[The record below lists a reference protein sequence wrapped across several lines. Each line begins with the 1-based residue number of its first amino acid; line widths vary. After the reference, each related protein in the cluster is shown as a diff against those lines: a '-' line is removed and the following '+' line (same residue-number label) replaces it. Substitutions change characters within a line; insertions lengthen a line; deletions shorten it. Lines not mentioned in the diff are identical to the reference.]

1 VDILTEVNPAAG
13 GRAENAVMSTSP
25 SSYLELTQAVSK
37 NLATLRADIP
47 ETMKGFNDLARAATS
62 DGALDKK
69 TKELIALALGVAAHC
84 DACIGFHMKA
94 LVRLGATKAEVEEAL
109 GMAVYMGGGPSL
121 MYSANAVAAFDE
133 FSAAAAAA

>member
-1 VDILTEVNPAAG
+1 MSKCSTHYRELTE
-13 GRAENAVMSTSP
+13 S
-25 SSYLELTQAVSK
+25 VSK
-37 NLATLRADIP
+37 NLATLRTGVPDV
-47 ETMKGFNDLARAATS
+47 MKGFNDMARAATR

-84 DACIGFHMKA
+84 DACIGFHVQS

-121 MYSANAVAAFDE
+121 MFSANAIAAFEE
-133 FSAAAAAA
+133 FSGSV